1 MTERSSNLANLH
13 VVGPLHDDISH
24 MCKAIVSQLKTSKK
38 VNTEFEIRLGQ
49 YEQNSS
55 GFTPGVSY
63 EEFSRFYT
71 YLESN
76 CKKVDAEN
84 YLDIYCRNLPQVDGN
99 QLRIT
104 ISGSGH
110 IMDYCNNNNLPLTK
124 ENVVTF
130 QSKMRIPTIPNI
142 DIDVYDM
149 RLSVS
154 GEISFDTKTVVEK
167 LGVTTKEEL
176 NKRVYDSDKQFR
188 LKKRYSYISPDGM
201 FRYDITQTKQIFR
214 DNSLKYEKTLSS
226 SDIFKQAPI
235 YEVELELLYTGE
247 HSENQKLFKIDSVLQ
262 NIALSMQ
269 IRQDSE
275 LVLVKD
281 EKYSVIRNFLS
292 LYYFKEDADKEFRQY
307 YMRRDK
313 QYNRMFPGAK
323 VSTLERVNLI
333 KESAQSSNK
342 PYIYKDYTVTDKA
355 DGERFILF
363 VDRKDRVYL
372 IDDRMNVLRT
382 DVIAKGLESTMMD
395 GELVITFEKGIKVY
409 NYYAFDILYSRS
421 EKVYDY
427 PLFPKSERDRESSR
441 FYKLESAIRTFQKAD
456 VPYINGVSIFNIS
469 AKSYR
474 TITDEE
480 VHRMKQNCALIW
492 ERREKGYR
500 YNLDG
505 LIFTP
510 KFDKYPMGKLWASAL
525 KWKPPEENSID
536 FLVKFRSGDNSVK
549 TSVQTVDGKEVVIKY
564 QLADLYV
571 GEAIEKRGV
580 REYVE
585 KKFDIPNTI
594 GSDPTYLIK
603 IPLGSTGLKDD
614 VPIRSDTIIE
624 CVWENGSW
632 KALKTRLDKTQRYL
646 ASGKNLSNTANNIAV
661 AISIWSTI
669 VEPIT
674 TDMITGV
681 SPIENLE
688 YYSKSGTDLTE
699 PMRGFNNYMK
709 SLLIGGSRNNGD
721 ALIDFSCG
729 RGGDIKKWF
738 SSDYHR
744 VVGLDISRTNIESM
758 DPKFGAMGRIEH
770 LKHKNPQY
778 AKWAD
783 GVKFFW
789 ADTSKITTSAHPNG
803 VCQTTQKENATK
815 ALEKPFDVGTSFFTA
830 HYYFESP
837 LKIRGFFQNMYDN
850 IRDGGLAVVTCF
862 DGLEIFKWL
871 EHLETGQ
878 VYSGLVKSKSVWQVK
893 KSYNKSTP
901 FVETSSNVGLKIDI
915 KFESISEDYY
925 SEYLVHPKYFTKLA
939 EEYGFQ
945 VISDADA
952 KSMFSLKSGTALFG
966 DIITDLQNPEE
977 LKKIRDS
984 ELGKVFYRDINSL
997 VNNDDYADLREWNKH
1012 NRYFIFR
1019 KSAKSDLSVP
1029 KGWRS
1034 RLSKYDC
1041 EHEYKEEE
1049 ANVETP
1055 KKSSKKSTSK
1065 STVVSEPMVT
1075 SEPLVAAEPSV
1086 TSEPSVTAEPSVT
1099 SEATPAPK
1107 KRTLKKVVPVVSE
1120 PIVQEAQPT
1129 VNSETQPTVTS
1140 ETQPTVAEATPAPKK
1155 RTLKKKAEVVVPET
1169 QPTVSSET
1177 QPMVTSET
1185 QPMVTSETQPMVTS
1199 ETQPVIAEATPA
1211 PKKRTLKKKVVS
1223 VAPNVTSDSQPTETE
1238 GSQPTV
1244 NSETQPP
1251 VAEATPAAK
1260 KRTSK
1265 KNAEPAAS
1273 SETQAPEP
1281 EKPKKKAPAGKKKL
1295 DASPS
1300 VLEQLLKGV
1309 EEKEKKPIQAE
1320 TPSEL
1325 ECVVDKAPVGTKLKV
1340 PKKLLGKQ

>member
-1 MTERSSNLANLH
+1 MTERSSTLSNLH

-24 MCKAIVSQLKTSKK
+24 MCKAIVSQMKTSKK

-49 YEQNSS
+49 YEHNSG

-71 YLESN
+71 YLEDN

-84 YLDIYCRNLPQVDGN
+84 YLDIYCRNLAQVDGN

-104 ISGSGH
+104 INGAGH
-110 IMDYCNNNNLPLTK
+110 IMDYCTNNNLPLAK

-130 QSKMRIPTIPNI
+130 QTKMRNPTISNI

-154 GEISFDTKTVVEK
+154 GEIGFDTKTVVEK

-188 LKKRYSYISPDGM
+188 YKKRCSYISPDGM
-201 FRYDITQTKQIFR
+201 FRYDLTQTKQIFR
-214 DNSLKYEKTLSS
+214 DNALKYEKSLSS
-226 SDIFKQAPI
+226 SDIFKQAPV

-247 HSENQKLFKIDSVLQ
+247 YSENQKRFSTDSVFQ

-281 EKYSVIRNFLS
+281 EKHSVIRNFLG

-333 KESAQSSNK
+333 KESAVASNK

-355 DGERFILF
+355 DGERFMLF

-372 IDDRMNVLRT
+372 LDDRMNVLRT
-382 DVIAKGLESTMMD
+382 DVIARGVDSTMMD
-395 GELVITFEKGIKVY
+395 GELVVTFENGIKVY
-409 NYYAFDILYSRS
+409 NYYAFDILYSKA

-427 PLFPKSERDRESSR
+427 PLFPKSERDRETSR

-456 VPYINGVSIFNIS
+456 VPRINGVSIFNIS
-469 AKSYR
+469 AKNYR

-480 VHRMKQNCALIW
+480 VHRMKQNCAFIW

-536 FLVKFRSGDNSVK
+536 FLVKFRSGDNSIK
-549 TSVQTVDGKEVVIKY
+549 TGVETIDGKEVVTKY

-585 KKFDIPNTI
+585 KKFDVPNTI

-603 IPLGSTGLKDD
+603 IPLGSTGIKDD
-614 VPIRSDTIIE
+614 VPIRTDTIIE
-624 CVWENGSW
+624 CIWANGNW

-646 ASGKNLSNTANNIAV
+646 ATGKNISNTANNIAV

-681 SPIENLE
+681 APIEEVE
-688 YYSKSGTDLTE
+688 YYSKAGTDLTE

-709 SLLIGGSRNNGD
+709 SLLIGGARTNGD

-738 SSDYHR
+738 SSDYRR
-744 VVGLDISRTNIESM
+744 VVGLDISRNNIESM
-758 DPKFGAMGRIEH
+758 DPKFGAAGRIEH
-770 LKHKNPQY
+770 LKHKFPKY
-778 AKWAD
+778 SKWAD

-789 ADTSKITTSAHPNG
+789 ADTSKITTSEHPNG
-803 VCQTTQKENATK
+803 VCQTTQKESATK

-878 VYSGLVKSKSVWQVK
+878 VYSGLVKSKPVWQVK
-893 KSYNKSTP
+893 KSYNKNTP

-952 KSMFSLKSGTALFG
+952 KSMFNLKSGTALFG

-977 LKKIRDS
+977 MKQVRDS
-984 ELGKVFYRDINSL
+984 DLGKVFYRDINSL

-1012 NRYFIFR
+1012 NRYFILR

-1041 EHEYKEEE
+1041 ENEYKDEDTT
-1049 ANVETP
+1049 VETP
-1055 KKSSKKSTSK
+1055 KKSPKKSTSANK
-1065 STVVSEPMVT
+1065 KPNSGSTVEPVV
-1075 SEPLVAAEPSV
+1075 VAESVVVAEP
-1086 TSEPSVTAEPSVT
+1086 
-1099 SEATPAPK
+1099 
-1107 KRTLKKVVPVVSE
+1107 
-1120 PIVQEAQPT
+1120 T
-1129 VNSETQPTVTS
+1129 V
-1140 ETQPTVAEATPAPKK
+1140 TVAEATPAPKK
-1155 RTLKKKAEVVVPET
+1155 RTLKKKAETASASTVVPET
-1169 QPTVSSET
+1169 QPTVTEETQTTVSSEKQST
-1177 QPMVTSET
+1177 
-1185 QPMVTSETQPMVTS
+1185 
-1199 ETQPVIAEATPA
+1199 IAEATPA
-1211 PKKRTLKKKVVS
+1211 PKKRTLKKKVETASASTVVPETQTTVS
-1223 VAPNVTSDSQPTETE
+1223 SEK
-1238 GSQPTV
+1238 QPTV
-1244 NSETQPP
+1244 
-1251 VAEATPAAK
+1251 AEAKPAPK
-1260 KRTSK
+1260 KRTLK
-1265 KNAEPAAS
+1265 KAEAEAVATN
-1273 SETQAPEP
+1273 EQAQES

-1300 VLEQLLKGV
+1300 VLEQLLKGAD
-1309 EEKEKKPIQAE
+1309 EKEKEKKPIQAE

-1325 ECVVDKAPVGTKLKV
+1325 ECVVEKAPAGTKLKV
-1340 PKKLLGKQ
+1340 PKKLLGK